1 MKINN
6 ETDYAFRI
14 MRTLAKNDSITDAK
28 TVSDVTGLPQRF
40 TLKIF
45 GKLVSG
51 GLVVSKKGANGGYAL
66 SRPASEITLLNILEV
81 IEGPIVISK
90 CLSED
95 FVCRHDGVSEN
106 CDCFFNRVFDEINI
120 TIANKLKSVTVA
132 DSI

>member
-1 MKINN
+1 MKINM

-14 MRTLAKNDSITDAK
+14 MRALARSGKVTDAG
-28 TVSDVTGLPQRF
+28 TVSETAAIPQRF
-40 TLKIF
+40 ALKIL

-51 GLVVSKKGANGGYAL
+51 GLVTSKKGANGGYCL
-66 SRPASEITLLNILEV
+66 ASDPSKITLLDILEV

-90 CLSED
+90 CLGD
-95 FVCRHDGVSEN
+95 GFVCRHDGVNEH

>member
-14 MRTLAKNDSITDAK
+14 MRELARKNQITDAG
-28 TVSDVTGLPQRF
+28 TLASATSIPQRF
-40 TLKIF
+40 ALKIL
-45 GKLVSG
+45 GKLVLG
-51 GLVVSKKGANGGYAL
+51 GLVLSKKGANGGYGLA
-66 SRPASEITLLNILEV
+66 RAAKDITLLDIVEV
-81 IEGPIVISK
+81 IDGPIVISK

-95 FVCRHDGVSEN
+95 FVCAHEDGKST

-120 TIANKLKSVTVA
+120 TIAEKLRSVTVA

>member
-1 MKINN
+1 MKINM

-14 MRTLAKNDSITDAK
+14 MRALARREGVTDAS
-28 TVSDVTGLPQRF
+28 TVAENAAVPQRF
-40 TLKIF
+40 TLKIL
-45 GKLVSG
+45 GKLVSS

-66 SRPASEITLLNILEV
+66 SRPADKITLLDILEA

-90 CLSED
+90 CLGDD
-95 FVCRHDGVSEN
+95 FVCRHDGGGDH

-132 DSI
+132 DSV

>member
-1 MKINN
+1 M

-14 MRTLAKNDSITDAK
+14 MRALARQGEITDAK
-28 TVSDVTGLPQRF
+28 TVSEITSLPQRF
-40 TLKIF
+40 TLKIL

-51 GLVVSKKGANGGYAL
+51 KIIISHKGANGGYELA
-66 SRPASEITLLNILEV
+66 RPASEITLLDVLEV

-90 CLSED
+90 CLSDD
-95 FVCRHDGVSEN
+95 FVCKNGDGHEN

-120 TIANKLKSVTVA
+120 TIAKKLKSVTVA

>member
-1 MKINN
+1 MKINM

-14 MRTLAKNDSITDAK
+14 MRALARTGRVTDAG
-28 TVSDVTGLPQRF
+28 TVAENAAVPPRF
-40 TLKIF
+40 TLKIL

-51 GLVVSKKGANGGYAL
+51 GLVVSKKGANGGYSL
-66 SRPASEITLLNILEV
+66 SRDPSEITLLDIHEV

-90 CLSED
+90 CLGDD
-95 FVCRHDGVSEN
+95 FVCRHDGVNEH

-120 TIANKLKSVTVA
+120 TVANKLKSVTVA